1 MPTCVANEH
10 GHVCC
15 VETQGPFNMVV
26 SIPIPITTKWVVH
39 INTRVQHWA
48 RVSISIS
55 EPHVLFLSV
64 RVSAPDIL
72 NDTGVLCTNIQ
83 CLIRRKWL
91 RIA

>member
-26 SIPIPITTKWVVH
+26 FIPIPITTKWVVH
-39 INTRVQHWA
+39 INTSVQYWA

-64 RVSAPDIL
+64 LVPLIYSMTL
-72 NDTGVLCTNIQ
+72 EYSVLTSNV
-83 CLIRRKWL
+83 
-91 RIA
+91 